1 MKRYF
6 LSMNKILKYND
17 ISGNDYSDS
26 IELYSSREECMKY
39 ACQNLKAYACGIADM
54 QYIKEYITD
63 KLLSRPEIDFKMKDK
78 NVSCIITKND
88 YNLRMEI
95 SQKLIVSGQPLHI
108 SIIYHFLINEIEE
121 ENVAYAIAGKH
132 DSEISS
138 YNEIFDDK
146 IYDSLKDVL
155 EMIDKL
161 HQAKINNI
169 CEYIICIVDKKK
181 VEQLGLREYEKQK
194 RKLET

>member
-78 NVSCIITKND
+78 NIFYIITKNK
-88 YNLRMEI
+88 YKLRMKI
-95 SQKLIVSGQPLHI
+95 SQKIIVTNQLLYI
-108 SIIYHFLINEIEE
+108 SIYNHFLII
-121 ENVAYAIAGKH
+121 
-132 DSEISS
+132 
-138 YNEIFDDK
+138 
-146 IYDSLKDVL
+146 
-155 EMIDKL
+155 
-161 HQAKINNI
+161 
-169 CEYIICIVDKKK
+169 
-181 VEQLGLREYEKQK
+181 
-194 RKLET
+194 